1 MLITQIIN
9 TYPAEYLKTL
19 VRVFVMC
26 RLDSCNNFIIIWV
39 TEEPYQKSLMS
50 PNLCCTT
57 YHEREIYCGSWL
69 TKVLYLKILFFT
81 YKALD
86 HLAPLYIQD
95 LQTIYPRTSLNFFQA
110 FFSQLHE
117 LRI

>member
-1 MLITQIIN
+1 MLLTQIIN
-9 TYPAEYLKTL
+9 THPAEYLKTL

-26 RLDSCNNFIIIWV
+26 RLDSCSNFIIIWV

-50 PNLCCTT
+50 PNLCCMT

-69 TKVLYLKILFFT
+69 TNVLYLKILFFT